1 MYKHSSLDNRTGN
14 LRLGTAGFF
23 PNMSQSEQQIQP
35 DVHHGAVHV
44 SEGGLL
50 QQLDTLISS
59 KLTAFEATFSE
70 KQKEMN
76 NAHLAKIE
84 GNSLQGLLSVQA

>member
-1 MYKHSSLDNRTGN
+1 
-14 LRLGTAGFF
+14 
-23 PNMSQSEQQIQP
+23 MSQSEQQIQP
-35 DVHHGAVHV
+35 DVHHGAMHV

-50 QQLDTLISS
+50 QQLDTLTSS

-84 GNSLQGLLSVQA
+84 GIASKDSTDNLT